1 MDQITFMETLLDI
14 NGMLDRLRGYIEL
27 RNQKM
32 VPGVL
37 PIKSEAFFLLRKAFL
52 AGEFA
57 RGEAARITGLG
68 ERTARQVLRQ
78 LTDEGLLVSDT
89 PKAPVRLAFSA
100 ATSTYWFPDL
110 ISE

>member
-1 MDQITFMETLLDI
+1 
-14 NGMLDRLRGYIEL
+14 
-27 RNQKM
+27 
-32 VPGVL
+32 
-37 PIKSEAFFLLRKAFL
+37 L

-78 LTDEGLLVSDT
+78 LTAEGLLVSGT

-100 ATSTYWFPDL
+100 ATATYWLPDL
-110 ISE
+110 ISK